1 MGTRAPGGGVGDAG
15 SLADRARPQDTARR
29 VDRERRR
36 LDHRYLRRG
45 LRSPRHRNRYRH
57 RLAGVP
63 PPLAA
68 SFAHGRHLGRDRLSP
83 GGLAGGALSPAGSAV
98 LDQPGS
104 LGGRDGDPGAG
115 SPGDGRF
122 ARDRYPNR
130 HNRGPIPI
138 CIGSLEFLLLS
149 PPALLMVAILGVI
162 AFLLAGWRVALF
174 TVLGLLF
181 VISLDLW
188 EAAMQT
194 LALVLAATVVALAIG
209 IPIGIIAAKSSSL
222 ETAIRPVLDVAQTM
236 PAFVYLVPIVVLLGI
251 GAGPALIATVVFAMP
266 PAVRL
271 TMLGI
276 QQVPRDAVEAA
287 HAFGATPWQTLFKV
301 ELPLSLKTIMAGVN
315 QVIMLSL
322 SMVVIAG
329 LAGAGGLGEPVVTG
343 LSQLNV
349 GISFVGGVGI
359 VVIAIMLDRITR
371 ALARQDRESPWRIFS
386 RGKRPESGA
395 TEAKAGLGL
404 SGRAA
409 PRVRGRWGWEV
420 PRRGI
425 TDPVRRHRRTLLL
438 RGASCRLDKGGID
451 DDDG

>member
-1 MGTRAPGGGVGDAG
+1 M
-15 SLADRARPQDTARR
+15 LAFLQTELIPKI
-29 VDRERRR
+29 
-36 LDHRYLRRG
+36 
-45 LRSPRHRNRYRH
+45 
-57 RLAGVP
+57 
-63 PPLAA
+63 PLAEWTE
-68 SFAHGRHLGRDRLSP
+68 SGVDWITDTFE
-83 GGLAGGALSPAGSAV
+83 GAFDL
-98 LDQPGS
+98 LDTVI
-104 LGGRDGDPGAG
+104 D
-115 SPGDGRF
+115 
-122 ARDRYPNR
+122 
-130 HNRGPIPI
+130 IV
-138 CIGSLEFLLLS
+138 IGSLEFALLT
-149 PPALLMVAILGVI
+149 PPALLMVAILSVI

-209 IPIGIIAAKSSSL
+209 IPIGIVAAKSAAV
-222 ETAIRPVLDVAQTM
+222 EGVIRPVLDVAQTM

-251 GAGPALIATVVFAMP
+251 GAGPALIATVIFAMP
-266 PAVRL
+266 PGVRL

-276 QQVPRDAVEAA
+276 QQVPKETVEAA

-359 VVIAIMLDRITR
+359 VVIAIMLDRVTR
-371 ALARQDRESPWRIFS
+371 AMARRDRASVARMFS
-386 RGKRPESGA
+386 RGKKSEPDA
-395 TEAKAGLGL
+395 AGG
-404 SGRAA
+404 
-409 PRVRGRWGWEV
+409 EV
-420 PRRGI
+420 
-425 TDPVRRHRRTLLL
+425 
-438 RGASCRLDKGGID
+438 
-451 DDDG
+451 